1 MRKPANI
8 RFGLDDRP
16 PWAVIAAIAIQQ
28 TTAVFLF
35 LYVALLIGREAQAT
49 TAQAV
54 TLIGMTFLTCGLG
67 TMLQAVRR
75 HGLGSGFLAPLTP
88 ATSYLAPSVLAAH
101 LGGLPLVAGMTLLAG
116 LATMAIARACCTGCG
131 R

>member
-28 TTAVFLF
+28 TTVVFLF